1 MKLDP
6 HDSGEVIVRI
16 WQDAPINEEVRKA
29 AMEEARKAVDDN
41 LKEDGPLAMKH
52 LNTVVTKLSVCVGI
66 IDAASDVR
74 SALNYITS
82 FIDVP
87 FRYTPMSS

>member
-16 WQDAPINEEVRKA
+16 WKDDPIKEEARKA

-66 IDAASDVR
+66 IDAASDVH
-74 SALNYITS
+74 STLSHGTPYA
-82 FIDVP
+82 DMP
-87 FRYTPMSS
+87 FRYIPM